1 MLNGKKSKN
10 LNLKEREEQAG
21 KVGTEREGKWK
32 WEKYGKWRTEWYKN
46 KKENVKI
53 GTHEE
58 KNEIPIRPYSIDG
71 AVNTGYLRY

>member
-1 MLNGKKSKN
+1 MQEQARQAVTGRNAKSKRN
-10 LNLKEREEQAG
+10 MQYKD
-21 KVGTEREGKWK
+21 GKWE

-46 KKENVKI
+46 KKENGKM

-58 KNEIPIRPYSIDG
+58 KNEIPIRTYSKDG